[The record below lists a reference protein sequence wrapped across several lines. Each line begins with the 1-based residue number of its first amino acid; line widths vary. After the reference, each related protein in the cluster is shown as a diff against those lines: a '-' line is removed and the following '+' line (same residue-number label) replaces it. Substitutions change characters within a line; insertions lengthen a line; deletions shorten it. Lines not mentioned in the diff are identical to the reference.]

1 MRHYSLAPRLG
12 AFFCG
17 LTHLVGNLLG
27 RIFIL
32 LAYVNRLSSS
42 SAFTSWWWGAKHV
55 TAKLRREAFDLR
67 LALGTMLE
75 DLLFANETLEEGDG
89 PSGGDA
95 NRQDRSDP
103 ERVSGQKRQVCCLAC
118 AWLWLRTTHLIIPR
132 WQRHMVPSRLVKLAA
147 ALKQLDDADDADS
160 ITSLSK
166 MSLPQMTAQIRN
178 IEQRALNLA
187 QDESNEEFRVKL
199 LLQNLLY
206 QNQPG
211 QGAYAAEAAS
221 SRPEPLPSASDRT
234 TAREEASKLSPLLE
248 VPAVSACPLNIR
260 VVPSGDLAQARK
272 RQATGTGGGL
282 TFAPFE
288 SGNNL

>member
-1 MRHYSLAPRLG
+1 
-12 AFFCG
+12 
-17 LTHLVGNLLG
+17 
-27 RIFIL
+27 
-32 LAYVNRLSSS
+32 
-42 SAFTSWWWGAKHV
+42 
-55 TAKLRREAFDLR
+55 
-67 LALGTMLE
+67 MLE

-89 PSGGDA
+89 LAGGDA
-95 NRQDRSDP
+95 NRQGRNEPD
-103 ERVSGQKRQVCCLAC
+103 RVSGQKRQVCGPRQVPGCRCAC
-118 AWLWLRTTHLIIPR
+118 THLDIPR

-147 ALKQLDDADDADS
+147 ALKQLDDADDADA

-211 QGAYAAEAAS
+211 QGAYAAEVAS
-221 SRPEPLPSASDRT
+221 SRPEPSPSASDRT
-234 TAREEASKLSPLLE
+234 AAREEASKLSPLLE
-248 VPAVSACPLNIR
+248 VPAVPACPLNIR
-260 VVPSGDLAQARK
+260 VVPSADLAQARK

-288 SGNNL
+288 SGNNV

>member
-1 MRHYSLAPRLG
+1 M
-12 AFFCG
+12 
-17 LTHLVGNLLG
+17 
-27 RIFIL
+27 
-32 LAYVNRLSSS
+32 RLSKR
-42 SAFTSWWWGAKHV
+42 ATARPAAMQ
-55 TAKLRREAFDLR
+55 TAKTAVTQRESQ
-67 LALGTMLE
+67 GK
-75 DLLFANETLEEGDG
+75 
-89 PSGGDA
+89 S
-95 NRQDRSDP
+95 DR
-103 ERVSGQKRQVCCLAC
+103 C
-118 AWLWLRTTHLIIPR
+118 AASPVPGSLRTTHLTIPR

-221 SRPEPLPSASDRT
+221 SRPEPLPSTASDRT

>member
-1 MRHYSLAPRLG
+1 
-12 AFFCG
+12 
-17 LTHLVGNLLG
+17 
-27 RIFIL
+27 
-32 LAYVNRLSSS
+32 
-42 SAFTSWWWGAKHV
+42 
-55 TAKLRREAFDLR
+55 
-67 LALGTMLE
+67 
-75 DLLFANETLEEGDG
+75 
-89 PSGGDA
+89 
-95 NRQDRSDP
+95 
-103 ERVSGQKRQVCCLAC
+103 
-118 AWLWLRTTHLIIPR
+118 
-132 WQRHMVPSRLVKLAA
+132 MVPSRLVKLAA

-211 QGAYAAEAAS
+211 QGAYAAEAAA
-221 SRPEPLPSASDRT
+221 SRPEPPPSASDRMA
-234 TAREEASKLSPLLE
+234 AREEASKLSPLLE

-260 VVPSGDLAQARK
+260 VVPSADLAQARK
-272 RQATGTGGGL
+272 RQTTGTGGAGPGGL

-288 SGNNL
+288 SGN